1 MMNKMDNEDK
11 KDFENDA
18 LINTDLKNR
27 IKNILFTWQMMR
39 QVVWYTMSDHK
50 EGSAVIEDY
59 L

>member
-27 IKNILFTWQMMR
+27 IKNILFT
-39 QVVWYTMSDHK
+39 
-50 EGSAVIEDY
+50 
-59 L
+59 